1 MTDSSESDA
10 VVVPAIGVASSVAAI
25 RSLGRAGLSTIAATD
40 QSLSPASSSKYCTET
55 VSVPSPSESL
65 DRYRETLL
73 DLAAREDV
81 KAILPLR
88 EADVYLLSRYCSEF
102 SEFIEPTWPAFDTL
116 QRAQNRYTLLSIA
129 ERLGIP
135 IPESQL
141 LTEWPEETDPYIVKS
156 NYSIVV
162 DEEHSTATYHDVQ
175 TIHPESDFPDVD
187 AVVEQMNHVPLVQ
200 EFVPN
205 GGEYGF
211 FALYDR
217 GEPVV
222 TFQHERVRSSTYTGG
237 HSVYRKAVDVP
248 VLDRYGRKL
257 LDELEWHG
265 PAMVEFRRD
274 KRDGTY
280 KLMEINPRFWGSLA
294 LPIQAG
300 VDFPYLYYRLATDG
314 FPQCP
319 TDYKTGV
326 GSHIVIGELGYLLT
340 VYAGDGYEEPPRFGT
355 EIRSVIRSLYEQ
367 PTFDYLSRDDPRPFI
382 VEMQHLGRELFSSVT
397 DQFS

>member
-1 MTDSSESDA
+1 MIDSNESDT

-25 RSLGRAGLSTIAATD
+25 RSLGRAGLNTVAATD
-40 QSLSPASSSKYCTET
+40 KPLSPASYSKYCTET
-55 VSVPSPSESL
+55 VSVPSPNESL
-65 DRYRETLL
+65 DRYKETLL
-73 DLAAREDV
+73 ALAAREDV

-88 EADVYLLSRYCSEF
+88 EADVYLLSKYCSEF
-102 SEFIEPTWPAFDTL
+102 SEFIEPVWPAFDTL
-116 QRAQNRYTLLSIA
+116 QNVQNRDTLLTIA
-129 ERLGIP
+129 EGLDIP
-135 IPESQL
+135 TPESQL
-141 LTEWPEETDPYIVKS
+141 LTEWPDETDPHVVKS
-156 NYSIVV
+156 TYSIVV
-162 DEEHSTATYHDVQ
+162 DEEHSTANYHDVQ
-175 TIHPESDFPDVD
+175 TIHPESDRPDVN
-187 AVVEQMNHVPLVQ
+187 AVVEEMNHVPLVQ

-217 GEPVV
+217 GEPVA
-222 TFQHERVRSSTYTGG
+222 TFQHERIRSSTYTGG
-237 HSVYRKAVDVP
+237 HSVYRKAVDIP

-280 KLMEINPRFWGSLA
+280 NLMEINPRFWGSLA

-300 VDFPYLYYRLATDG
+300 VDFPYLYYRLATG
-314 FPQCP
+314 GCPQYR

-326 GSHIVIGELGYLLT
+326 GSHILIGELGYLLT
-340 VYAGDGYEEPPRFGT
+340 VYAGDGYEEPPRLGP
-355 EIRSVIRSLYEQ
+355 ELLSVIRSLYAQ

-382 VEMQHLGRELFSSVT
+382 TEMLKFGREVFSSVAN
-397 DQFS
+397 QVS